1 MWPANPLRYA
11 AALEFTAMVLSG
23 CGPAVDGANP
33 RDAAQVNRGATLYQ
47 QHCASCHGASLE
59 GQANWKERLPNG
71 RLPAPPHDASG
82 HTWHH
87 PDAVLFDITKRGA
100 AAVVGDAHQSDMPP
114 FAGVMSDQDIWDV
127 LAFIKSRWPDS
138 ILEKQAQINVRAA
151 QRR

>member
-1 MWPANPLRYA
+1 MSPAKTLRYA
-11 AALEFTAMVLSG
+11 AALVFAAMVLSG
-23 CGPAVDGANP
+23 CGPTGAGANP
-33 RDAAQVNRGATLYQ
+33 RDAAQVSRGATLYQ
-47 QHCASCHGASLE
+47 RHCASCHGASLE

-114 FAGVMSDQDIWDV
+114 FGGVMSDQDIWDV
-127 LAFIKSRWPDS
+127 LAFIKSRWSDS